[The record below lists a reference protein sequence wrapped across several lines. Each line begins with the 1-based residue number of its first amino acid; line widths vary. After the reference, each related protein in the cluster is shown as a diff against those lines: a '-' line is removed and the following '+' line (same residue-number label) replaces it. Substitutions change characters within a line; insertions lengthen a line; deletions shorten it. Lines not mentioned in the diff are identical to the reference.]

1 MATEKRLLIKRGVP
15 FLLIGLLIFVV
26 YLFFFV
32 GIENIV
38 MILQQVDPFYY
49 SLAILSVL
57 LNVLFYSLAWQSLLN
72 LLSIKAP
79 FKKIFLY
86 VWVGIFVD
94 LLVPAESVSGEVSR
108 VYLMSKETSENA
120 GKVVASVVSHRVLTM
135 TVTLGSLITGSAFF
149 ILKYKPTALVV
160 IFITVIA
167 VCTTVSLALLLYLS
181 FKKRTT
187 KRIVDWII
195 HLLVRIFRGRWQ
207 LTHLK
212 SQAQKMLDAFHQGI
226 NVLGKHPKGLIWPVA
241 FSIIAWFFNLLLTF
255 LVFISLGEYGILV
268 SAIIIVY
275 SISAAIQ
282 GIPVGVP
289 GMTGF
294 VQIMMASLYTLLLL
308 PQGIS
313 HATTVTATMLVWI
326 IIFWFKLFV
335 GFVAV
340 QWVGIKT
347 LMGGHKLEFTNK
359 VKTS

>member
-1 MATEKRLLIKRGVP
+1 MATEKWLLIKRGVP

-26 YLFFFV
+26 YMFFFV
-32 GIENIV
+32 GMGDIV
-38 MILQQVDPFYY
+38 MKLQLVDPFYY
-49 SLAILSVL
+49 LLAILSVFL
-57 LNVLFYSLAWQSLLN
+57 SMLFYSLAWQSLLN
-72 LLSIKAP
+72 LLSIKVP
-79 FKKIFLY
+79 FKKTVLY
-86 VWVGIFVD
+86 ILVGTFVD

-108 VYLMSKETSENA
+108 VYLMSKETSENT
-120 GKVVASVVSHRVLTM
+120 GKIVASVVSHRILNMVI
-135 TVTLGSLITGSAFF
+135 TLSSLVIGSAFF
-149 ILKYKPTALVV
+149 ILKYEPAGLVI

-167 VCTTVSLALLLYLS
+167 VSTTVSLALLLYLS
-181 FKKRTT
+181 FKKRATG
-187 KRIVDWII
+187 RIVNWIV
-195 HLLVRIFRGRWQ
+195 HLLVRIFKGRWQ
-207 LTHLK
+207 LTRLK
-212 SQAQKMLDAFHQGI
+212 SQARKMLEAFHQGI

-241 FSIIAWFFNLLLTF
+241 FSIIAWFFKLLLTF
-255 LVFISLGEYGILV
+255 LVFISLGEFGILL

-275 SISAAIQ
+275 SISAAVQ

-326 IIFWFKLFV
+326 ITFWFKLFV

-347 LMGGHKLEFTNK
+347 LMGG
-359 VKTS
+359 TS

>member
-1 MATEKRLLIKRGVP
+1 MAAEKWLLIKRGVP
-15 FLLIGLLIFVV
+15 FLLIGLLIFVI
-26 YLFFFV
+26 YIFFV
-32 GIENIV
+32 GMEDIV
-38 MILQQVDPFYY
+38 MKLQLVDPFYY

-57 LNVLFYSLAWQSLLN
+57 LNMLFHSLTWKSLLN

-79 FKKIFLY
+79 FKKTFLY
-86 VWVGIFVD
+86 VLVGTFVD

-120 GKVVASVVSHRVLTM
+120 GKVVASVVSHRILTM
-135 TVTLGSLITGSAFF
+135 SITLSSLVIGSVFF
-149 ILKYKPTALVV
+149 ILKYEPAGLVV

-167 VCTTVSLALLLYLS
+167 ICTATSLALLLYLS
-181 FKKRTT
+181 FKKRATG
-187 KRIVDWII
+187 RIVDWIVR
-195 HLLVRIFRGRWQ
+195 LLVRIFRGRWQ
-207 LTHLK
+207 LTRLK
-212 SQAQKMLDAFHQGI
+212 SQARQMLEAFHQSI
-226 NVLGKHPKGLIWPVA
+226 NVLGRHPKGLIWPVA
-241 FSIIAWFFNLLLTF
+241 FSIIAWFFSLLLTF
-255 LVFISLGEYGILV
+255 LVFISLGEYGILL

-282 GIPVGVP
+282 GIPLGIP
-289 GMTGF
+289 GMSGF

-326 IIFWFKLFV
+326 ITYWFKLFV

-347 LMGGHKLEFTNK
+347 LMGG
-359 VKTS
+359 TS

>member
-15 FLLIGLLIFVV
+15 FLLIGLLIFVA

-38 MILQQVDPFYY
+38 MILQQVDPVYY

-57 LNVLFYSLAWQSLLN
+57 LSVLFYSLAWQSLLN
-72 LLSIKAP
+72 LLSIKMP
-79 FKKIFLY
+79 FKKTFLY

-120 GKVVASVVSHRVLTM
+120 GKIVASVVSHRILTM
-135 TVTLGSLITGSAFF
+135 AITLSSLVIGSAFF
-149 ILKYKPTALVV
+149 ILKYEPAGLVV
-160 IFITVIA
+160 IFITIIA
-167 VCTTVSLALLLYLS
+167 VSTTVSLALLLYLS
-181 FKKRTT
+181 FKKRATG
-187 KRIVDWII
+187 RIVDWIVR
-195 HLLVRIFRGRWQ
+195 LLVRVFRGRWQ
-207 LTHLK
+207 LTRLK
-212 SQAQKMLDAFHQGI
+212 SQARKMLEAFHQGI
-226 NVLGKHPKGLIWPVA
+226 NVLGRHPKGLILPVA
-241 FSIIAWFFNLLLTF
+241 FSIIAWFFKLLLTF
-255 LVFISLGEYGILV
+255 LVFISLGEFGILL

-326 IIFWFKLFV
+326 ITFWFKLFV

-347 LMGGHKLEFTNK
+347 LMGG
-359 VKTS
+359 TSKSSQTE

>member
-15 FLLIGLLIFVV
+15 FLLIGLLIFVA

-38 MILQQVDPFYY
+38 MILQRVHPFYY

-72 LLSIKAP
+72 LLSIKMP
-79 FKKIFLY
+79 FKKTFLY

-135 TVTLGSLITGSAFF
+135 AVTLGSLVIGSAFF
-149 ILKYKPTALVV
+149 ILKYEPIGSVV

-181 FKKRTT
+181 FKKRATG
-187 KRIVDWII
+187 RIVDWIV

-207 LTHLK
+207 LTRLK
-212 SQAQKMLDAFHQGI
+212 SQARKMLEAFHQGI
-226 NVLGKHPKGLIWPVA
+226 NVLGRHPKGLIWPVA

-255 LVFISLGEYGILV
+255 LVFISLGEYGILL

-313 HATTVTATMLVWI
+313 HATTVTATMLVWLI
-326 IIFWFKLFV
+326 TFWFKLFV

-347 LMGGHKLEFTNK
+347 LMGDISKSS
-359 VKTS
+359 KTE